1 MASSPDVDTR
11 DRYVRYRWWGLL
23 AISVGVAMIIMD
35 ATIVSVAVPS
45 IVADLAISST
55 QIQWVQEI
63 YTLLFAAL
71 LLTWGRIADRAGRR
85 KVMLI
90 GVVLFVA
97 ASVLCAVAESGGILI
112 LGRALQGLGGSMIL
126 PTTLA
131 LLNANFQGRER
142 GIAFA
147 VWGSTIGGMAA
158 VGPLLGGWLT
168 EHASWRWAFGI
179 NIPVGVLVVAG
190 LLLFVAE
197 SSEAVKSAA
206 QRLDLGGALLSI
218 LGFGA
223 LVFGLIEGRSYGWWG
238 ASDEASFQIGSL
250 SPVPFAFLT
259 AAVALVGF
267 VLLERSRTAAGKG
280 VILDLSLFR
289 IPSFA
294 NGNITALI
302 VSFGEFGLILSLP
315 LWFQNVLGFSA
326 FQAGLA
332 LLPLALGSF
341 LASGA
346 VAGLSKSLT
355 PVAVVRIGLGLEIL
369 GIAALALLIRPDSTA
384 WLTSPI
390 LLVYGIGVG
399 LATAQLTSVILADVP
414 VAKSG
419 QGSAMQSTARQ
430 TGSALGIA
438 VLGTAFFTTLR
449 TGTENKVADAVAD
462 SPQLSGAAQAVDSI
476 NATSGGSI
484 QMLGADPQTAFI
496 ADAARDAMTSG
507 ASLAGWIAAAAL
519 LIGFLTS
526 LRIRP
531 VPGPGSE
538 GDRGGQGNHS
548 GRGGRPDAGASGQ
561 PGGIDDR
568 LGGGVGGAH
577 ASNIGSAA
585 RGGIDDGAGSGAGA
599 GAGQK
604 RGRRSRKPPAGGQ
617 A

>member
-1 MASSPDVDTR
+1 MTSERSGSGAEPQPN
-11 DRYVRYRWWGLL
+11 RYVRYRWWGLL
-23 AISVGVAMIIMD
+23 AISLGVAMIIMD
-35 ATIVSVAVPS
+35 ATIVSVSVPS
-45 IVADLAISST
+45 IVGDLGISST

-71 LLTWGRIADRAGRR
+71 LLTWGRIADRVGRR
-85 KVMLI
+85 RIMLI

-97 ASVLCAVAESGGILI
+97 ASVLCALAESGGVLI

-131 LLNANFQGRER
+131 LLNANFQGRDR

-158 VGPLLGGWLT
+158 IGPLLGGWLT

-197 SSEAVKSAA
+197 SSEAITGAA
-206 QRLDLGGALLSI
+206 QRLDLGGAALSI

-223 LVFGLIEGRSYGWWG
+223 LVFGLIEGRSYGWWN
-238 ASDEASFQIGSL
+238 ATEDAPFQVGTL
-250 SPVPFAFLT
+250 SPVPLAFLV
-259 AAVALVGF
+259 AVVALVCF

-294 NGNITALI
+294 NGNVTALI

-315 LWFQNVLGFSA
+315 LWFQNVLGYTA

-332 LLPLALGSF
+332 LLPLAVGSF
-341 LASGA
+341 LASGG
-346 VAGLSKSLT
+346 VASLARKYS
-355 PVAVVRIGLGLEIL
+355 PVVVVRMGLGLEIL
-369 GIAALALLIRPDSTA
+369 SIAALALLIRPDSTA

-390 LLVYGIGVG
+390 LLFYGIGVG
-399 LATAQLTSVILADVP
+399 LATAQLTSVILAEVP

-419 QGSAMQSTARQ
+419 QGSATQSTARQ

-449 TGTENKVADAVAD
+449 TGTENQTAEAVAGA
-462 SPQLSGAAQAVDSI
+462 PQLAGAVDSV

-484 QMLGADPQTAFI
+484 TALAADPQTAFI
-496 ADAARDAMTSG
+496 ADAAREAMTNG
-507 ASLAGWIAAAAL
+507 ASLAGWIAAGAL

-531 VPGPGSE
+531 VIGP
-538 GDRGGQGNHS
+538 Q
-548 GRGGRPDAGASGQ
+548 AGE
-561 PGGIDDR
+561 
-568 LGGGVGGAH
+568 
-577 ASNIGSAA
+577 
-585 RGGIDDGAGSGAGA
+585 
-599 GAGQK
+599 
-604 RGRRSRKPPAGGQ
+604 PAGVRATETGGE
-617 A
+617 ARS

>member
-1 MASSPDVDTR
+1 MTSELTGSGAEPQPG
-11 DRYVRYRWWGLL
+11 RYIRYRWWGLL
-23 AISVGVAMIIMD
+23 AISLGVAMIIMD
-35 ATIVSVAVPS
+35 ATIVSVSVPS
-45 IVADLAISST
+45 IVADLGISST
-55 QIQWVQEI
+55 EIQWVQEI

-71 LLTWGRIADRAGRR
+71 LLTWGRIADRVGRR
-85 KVMLI
+85 RIMLT

-158 VGPLLGGWLT
+158 IGPLLGGWLT
-168 EHASWRWAFGI
+168 EYASWRWAFGI

-197 SSEAVKSAA
+197 SSEAVTGAA
-206 QRLDLGGALLSI
+206 QRLDLGGAALSI

-223 LVFGLIEGRSYGWWG
+223 LVFGLIEGRSYGWWN
-238 ASDEASFQIGSL
+238 ATEDAPFQAGTL
-250 SPVPFAFLT
+250 SPVPLAFLL

-267 VLLERSRTAAGKG
+267 VLLERSRTEAGKG

-294 NGNITALI
+294 NGNVTALI

-315 LWFQNVLGFSA
+315 LWFQNVLGYTA
-326 FQAGLA
+326 FEAGLA

-341 LASGA
+341 LASGG
-346 VAGLSKSLT
+346 VAALARKYS
-355 PVAVVRIGLGLEIL
+355 PVVVVRMGLGLEIL
-369 GIAALALLIRPDSTA
+369 SIAALALLIRPDSSA

-390 LLVYGIGVG
+390 LLFYGMGVG
-399 LATAQLTSVILADVP
+399 LATAQLTSVILAEVP
-414 VAKSG
+414 LAKSG
-419 QGSAMQSTARQ
+419 QGSATQSTARQ

-449 TGTENKVADAVAD
+449 TGTENQVADAVAGA
-462 SPQLSGAAQAVDSI
+462 PQLAGAVDSV

-484 QMLGADPQTAFI
+484 AALAADPQTAFI

-507 ASLAGWIAAAAL
+507 ASLAGWIAAGAL

-526 LRIRP
+526 LRIKP
-531 VPGPGSE
+531 VIGP
-538 GDRGGQGNHS
+538 Q
-548 GRGGRPDAGASGQ
+548 AGE
-561 PGGIDDR
+561 
-568 LGGGVGGAH
+568 
-577 ASNIGSAA
+577 
-585 RGGIDDGAGSGAGA
+585 
-599 GAGQK
+599 
-604 RGRRSRKPPAGGQ
+604 PAGVRAPEPDNETRG
-617 A
+617 

>member
-1 MASSPDVDTR
+1 MHQNADTTQPTS
-11 DRYVRYRWWGLL
+11 RYLRYRWWGLL
-23 AISVGVAMIIMD
+23 AISLGVAMIIMD
-35 ATIVSVAVPS
+35 ATIVSVSVPS

-71 LLTWGRIADRAGRR
+71 LLTWGRIADRVGRR
-85 KVMLI
+85 RIMLT
-90 GVVLFVA
+90 GVVIFVV
-97 ASVLCAVAESGGILI
+97 ASVLCAVAESGGVLI
-112 LGRALQGLGGSMIL
+112 AGRALQGLGGSMIL

-168 EHASWRWAFGI
+168 ENASWRWAFGI
-179 NIPVGVLVVAG
+179 NIPLGAVIVAG

-197 SSEAVKSAA
+197 SSEPVTGAR
-206 QRLDLGGALLSI
+206 QRLDINGALLSI

-223 LVFGLIEGRSYGWWG
+223 LVFGLIEGRSYGWWN
-238 ASDEASFQIGSL
+238 AAEEAPFSVGGL
-250 SPVPFAFLT
+250 SPVPVAFAV
-259 AAVALVGF
+259 AAVALTAF
-267 VLLERSRTAAGKG
+267 VLEERRRTAAGKG

-315 LWFQNVLGFSA
+315 LWFQNVLGYTA

-332 LLPLALGSF
+332 LVPLAAGSF

-346 VAGLSKSLT
+346 VAGLSRRFSPIL
-355 PVAVVRIGLGLEIL
+355 VVRIGLALEIL
-369 GIAALALLIRPDSTA
+369 AIATLALLIRPDSSA

-390 LLVYGIGVG
+390 LLVYGMGVG
-399 LATAQLTSVILADVP
+399 LATAQLTSVVLAEVP
-414 VAKSG
+414 VARSG
-419 QGSAMQSTARQ
+419 QGSATQSTARQ

-438 VLGTAFFTTLR
+438 VLGTAFFSSLKG
-449 TGTENKVADAVAD
+449 GTESRLSDDVAAN
-462 SPQLSGAAQAVDSI
+462 PLLGPLVDSV

-484 QMLGADPQTAFI
+484 SQLGADPQTSYI
-496 ADAARDAMTSG
+496 ADAARAAMTDG
-507 ASLAGWIAAAAL
+507 VSLAGWIAAGAL
-519 LIGFLTS
+519 LIGLLTS

-531 VPGPGSE
+531 VPE
-538 GDRGGQGNHS
+538 
-548 GRGGRPDAGASGQ
+548 
-561 PGGIDDR
+561 
-568 LGGGVGGAH
+568 
-577 ASNIGSAA
+577 
-585 RGGIDDGAGSGAGA
+585 AGSGAGA
-599 GAGQK
+599 AS
-604 RGRRSRKPPAGGQ
+604 GRPQEHPAQDGD
-617 A
+617 